1 MTTPE
6 PVIDTRAL
14 IARSDALMR
23 SSMEAIVI
31 SQLACAEAERLR
43 EKLGYECMGA
53 DVLHPT
59 LRQWAGQS

>member
-6 PVIDTRAL
+6 PVFSSVAL
-14 IARSDALMR
+14 VARSEALMR
-23 SSMEAIVI
+23 SSMEAVVM
-31 SQLACAEAERLR
+31 SQRARAERLR
-43 EKLGYECMGA
+43 EELGYECLGA